1 MNQLLRNASIRIKVA
16 LAPAFAVLCILVV
29 AAMGW
34 SSTRMLVDQLYQTGG
49 VGVQRIVAAETMI
62 TDVSRIHQKVYQS
75 LTWEAIGYRAYRAEA
90 LAALDQSLLKQL
102 EVLSKTLQE
111 ASNDEAISEEQRK
124 VLAQVAKDYP
134 LYAKTVKDTLD
145 IKSAGVATAASYVV
159 TVDKQYEG
167 IQTQLSAFV
176 KREVELSQQ
185 AVAKAESS
193 GQQASNVALLV
204 SAIALIACVG
214 FSFLVA
220 RAIASPLRE
229 AVVQAQA
236 LADGDLTRRDA
247 VAGRDETGQVLAA
260 LQNVASN
267 LNQIVGGVRSTADE
281 INTAASEIASGNA
294 DLSSRT
300 ENTASALE
308 QTAASV
314 EELSATIRGTAENAR
329 AADALARQ
337 AAAVAVQGGTAVSEV
352 VAAMN
357 AINTQGRKIAE
368 IIGTIDSIAFQTNIL
383 ALNAAVEAARAGEQG
398 RGFAVVASEVRT
410 LAQRSGDAAKEIRS
424 LIGASV
430 EQVDAGTGKVEVAGQ
445 TMARVVDS
453 IQKVSQMVGD
463 ITRAAAEQADGIAQV
478 NSAVAEMDKSTQQ
491 NAAMV
496 EEATAATESLRT
508 QASHLVGSLSRFKT

>member
-34 SSTRMLVDQLYQTGG
+34 SSTRMLTDELHQVGG
-49 VGVQRIVAAETMI
+49 VGVQRIVAAESMI
-62 TDVSRIHQKVYQS
+62 TDVSRIHQQLYQS
-75 LTWEAIGYRAYRAEA
+75 LTWEAIGYRAEA
-90 LAALDQSLLKQL
+90 ITALDQSLLKQL
-102 EVLSKTLQE
+102 EALAKTLQA
-111 ASNDEAISEEQRK
+111 ASDDAEISEEQRK
-124 VLAQVAKDYP
+124 VLAQVAKDYL
-134 LYAKTVKDTLD
+134 LYAKTAKDTLD

-159 TVDKQYEG
+159 TVDKQYEA

-176 KREVELSQQ
+176 KREVELSEQ
-185 AVAKAESS
+185 AVAKAESI
-193 GQQASNVALLV
+193 GKQASNVSLLV
-204 SAIALIACVG
+204 SAIALIACIG
-214 FSFLVA
+214 FAFLVA
-220 RAIASPLRE
+220 RAIAAPLRE